1 MCTVATTGFEI
12 YTDCKENKEKNAG
25 WQEYT
30 ADIVVDLEFVILGA
44 AIGSIVPG
52 AGTLAGAILGFV
64 VGLLYLGAT
73 EVITY
78 KLKSLKD
85 WNKEG
90 IKSTIE
96 FLEEEIG
103 GWVNGAECI
112 D

>member
-1 MCTVATTGFEI
+1 M
-12 YTDCKENKEKNAG
+12 
-25 WQEYT
+25 
-30 ADIVVDLEFVILGA
+30 DLEFVILGA